1 MKIGDKF
8 ILNIDYD
15 TYHDANQFNDE
26 DDNLTE
32 KEYKNLFGKLVE
44 VTDMGVT
51 LTRDE
56 SWCQLS
62 AVNSDWF
69 LYIPESYCNYTA
81 IVDENEINRI
91 NTIEKAINEKLSVE
105 EIKLEDNKERRK
117 KLLADRRD
125 AFYEQALLH
134 AIVGAG
140 NACLGKPRDEHYG
153 IMDTFIDEASGIALY
168 NYDKYYDI

>member
-15 TYHDANQFNDE
+15 TYHDANQFNNE

-44 VTDMGVT
+44 VTDTGVN

-91 NTIEKAINEKLSVE
+91 NTIEKGINENLASEEEKLAADKARRE
-105 EIKLEDNKERRK
+105 EILS
-117 KLLADRRD
+117 DRRD
-125 AFYEQALLH
+125 AFFEKAILQ

-140 NACLGKPRDEHYG
+140 AACSGNPQGDHYG
-153 IMDTFIDEASGIALY
+153 IMDEFIDDAVRIAMY
-168 NYDKYYDI
+168 KFDKYHDI